1 MTLTWA
7 KFAEIL
13 VLVTSL
19 FMCYT
24 LWTSNSNLRD
34 ANSKLTEDLNSAN
47 ANITLQQELTK
58 KALDVKEGE
67 QKTTQTVIKYVDRV
81 DRVMVK
87 ENPKIAEDA
96 NQLWKEALNAE

>member
-1 MTLTWA
+1 MTWV

-24 LWTSNSNLRD
+24 LWTSNSNLMD
-34 ANSKLTEDLNSAN
+34 ENYKLTEDLNSAK
-47 ANITLQQELTK
+47 ANNTLQQELTK

-67 QKTTQTVIKYVDRV
+67 QKTAQTVIKYVDRV

-96 NQLWKEALNAE
+96 NQLWREALNAE